1 MMIEKINRDK
11 ILVVVFPQIAQNVIN
26 KTKYSITNTVVSMYN
41 RRHDTLAKRL
51 LVYKTH
57 GMGL

>member
-1 MMIEKINRDK
+1 MMIEMINRDE
-11 ILVVVFPQIAQNVIN
+11 ILGVVFPQIVQNIIN
-26 KTKYSITNTVVSMYN
+26 KTKYSITNIVRMYN